1 MVVDK
6 KLGISP
12 LRRTEPIRDET
23 GQYSQKCHHFS
34 SKIACLNTYVSKA
47 VLTGEKVHISA
58 GSETMMGSREA
69 TKGIG
74 RAQVERLIIIV
85 FT

>member
-23 GQYSQKCHHFS
+23 GQYTQKCHHFF
-34 SKIACLNTYVSKA
+34 SKIARLNTDVSKPFR
-47 VLTGEKVHISA
+47 TGEKVNISA
-58 GSETMMGSREA
+58 GSETMMGRKKA
-69 TKGIG
+69 KKG
-74 RAQVERLIIIV
+74 RWRD
-85 FT
+85 